1 MMLHFHYAH
10 KLCLTEISWFFDDDD
25 DDDDVGDV
33 DEGGLRF
40 LRAAQYFTA
49 IVVHALVLD

>member
-1 MMLHFHYAH
+1 MM
-10 KLCLTEISWFFDDDD
+10 FFYDDD